1 MKLTSIEV
9 LLSASLITSHVS
21 AWAPSRLG
29 LARRSTRRA
38 AALALQSDHGGS
50 RSSIDVDV
58 SGDGSKILTFETG
71 VIGKQA
77 AGAAMVSCGGTVV
90 YTTACFS
97 PKSTT
102 KSQCKTSSTR
112 PTVLNTTRMLI
123 QVKILT
129 SFH

>member
-1 MKLTSIEV
+1 MKLTSIEA
-9 LLSASLITSHVS
+9 LLSVSILSSQVS
-21 AWAPSRLG
+21 AWAPHRIG
-29 LARRSTRRA
+29 LARSSTRSA
-38 AALALQSDHGGS
+38 AALALKSDHGGS

-97 PKSTT
+97 PKSNAT
-102 KSQCKTSSTR
+102 
-112 PTVLNTTRMLI
+112 NEM
-123 QVKILT
+123 
-129 SFH
+129 